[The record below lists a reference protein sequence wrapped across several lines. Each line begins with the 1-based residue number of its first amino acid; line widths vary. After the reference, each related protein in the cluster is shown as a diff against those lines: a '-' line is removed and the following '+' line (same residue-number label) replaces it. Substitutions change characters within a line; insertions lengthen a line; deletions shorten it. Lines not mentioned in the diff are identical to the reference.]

1 MQSTKA
7 GKRVSILFYLLTIY
21 ILLQFFWWAYLL
33 IKLNIEHYASA
44 DPGLG
49 NLKVWMIIGEGSVFF
64 IFLLAG
70 IFITQRTIN
79 KEIKLVRQQ
88 RNFLLSITHELK
100 TPLAAI
106 QLCMD
111 TLAKRENLD
120 VEQRN
125 LLQNNVRE
133 NTERLS
139 LLIENV
145 LLATRIENGKD
156 TLDKSEIN
164 LSELTKKLVSRIAQ
178 TSGKS
183 EINTAIDS
191 GIIGYTDMHNYESIV
206 INLIENA
213 LKYGGDQAIEVKLST
228 QNSKATLVVSDYGMG
243 IPNELKN
250 RVFDKFYRAENEETR
265 TQKGTGLGLY
275 IVKELVS
282 MTGGKIHIEDNSPTG
297 SKFIVE
303 LPL

>member
-1 MQSTKA
+1 MQSSKA
-7 GKRVSILFYLLTIY
+7 GKRVSILFYLLTCY

-33 IKLNIEHYASA
+33 IKLNLEHYQTA
-44 DPGLG
+44 DPSLG
-49 NLKVWMIIGEGSVFF
+49 NQKVWMIIGEGSVFF

-70 IFITQRTIN
+70 IFITQRTIK

-106 QLCMD
+106 KLCMD
-111 TLAKRENLD
+111 TLTKRENLD
-120 VEQRN
+120 SDQRN

-133 NTERLS
+133 NTERLN

-156 TLDKSEIN
+156 TLDKSEVN
-164 LSELTKKLVSRIAQ
+164 MSELTQRLITRIAQ

-183 EINTAIDS
+183 EIKTKIDS
-191 GIIGYTDMHNYESIV
+191 KIIGNIDMHNYESIV
-206 INLIENA
+206 INLVENA
-213 LKYGGDQAIEVKLST
+213 LKYGGDQVIEVKLSA
-228 QNSKATLVVSDYGMG
+228 QNTKATLVVSDSGMG
-243 IPNELKN
+243 IPNELKG
-250 RVFDKFYRAENEETR
+250 RVFEKFYRAENEETR
-265 TQKGTGLGLY
+265 TKKGTGLGLY
-275 IVKELVS
+275 IVKELVNMS
-282 MTGGKIHIEDNSPTG
+282 SGKIYIEDNLPTG
-297 SKFIVE
+297 SRFIVE

>member
-7 GKRVSILFYLLTIY
+7 GKRVSVLFYLLTIY

-33 IKLNIEHYASA
+33 IKLNLEHYETA
-44 DPGLG
+44 DPSLG

-70 IFITQRTIN
+70 VFITQRTIN

-120 VEQRN
+120 TDQRT

-156 TLDKSEIN
+156 TLDKSEVN
-164 LSELTKKLVSRIAQ
+164 LSELTQRLVSRIEQ
-178 TSGKS
+178 TSIKS
-183 EINTAIDS
+183 TIVTNIDLR
-191 GIIGYTDMHNYESIV
+191 IICNTDMHNYESIV
-206 INLIENA
+206 INLVENA
-213 LKYGGDQAIEVKLST
+213 LKYGGDQPIEVKLSA

-243 IPNELKN
+243 IPNELKG

-265 TQKGTGLGLY
+265 TKKGTGLGLY

-282 MTGGKIHIEDNSPTG
+282 MSGGKIYIEDNLPTG